1 MYLQTGDERLW
12 LRQLQHS
19 FECGMPRSRGGDETR
34 TAMKYHIPFL
44 RRVREG
50 VARWMALVHA
60 RQST

>member
-19 FECGMPRSRGGDETR
+19 FERDLPRSRGVDAAREV
-34 TAMKYHIPFL
+34 MKYRIPFL
-44 RRVREG
+44 RRVRQG

-60 RQST
+60 RQAA